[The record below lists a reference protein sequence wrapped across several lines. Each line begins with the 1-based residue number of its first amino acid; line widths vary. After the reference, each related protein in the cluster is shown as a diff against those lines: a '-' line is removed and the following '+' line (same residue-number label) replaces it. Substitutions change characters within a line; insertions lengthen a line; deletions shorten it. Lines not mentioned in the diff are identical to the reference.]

1 LLDAVLVICYLFKR
15 HRAVPAIATATL
27 LHPNVAFAHFIRR
40 RTVNFS
46 FSDWIGEV
54 TTGHGAMI
62 LGPTVLAAS
71 SGTMTWPT
79 AVPFLVAGVVGLLW
93 PENTALKSA
102 AQTAATDVEN
112 LITAYRTGLS
122 HGAAGDAP
130 DAAVASSAPAS
141 HSGAAVSALAML
153 VATGLALTACANQ
166 TPAEQ
171 SATETTIAS
180 GLLCLADASGK
191 VVATAST
198 NDSNAIKGVNAAI
211 AAGNVLLTDSAC
223 QTAFASGAAAMP
235 VSGGAAAP

>member
-1 LLDAVLVICYLFKR
+1 M
-15 HRAVPAIATATL
+15 
-27 LHPNVAFAHFIRR
+27 
-40 RTVNFS
+40 NFS

-62 LGPTVLAAS
+62 LGPTLLAAS
-71 SGTMTWPT
+71 SGTMSWPT
-79 AVPFLVAGVVGLLW
+79 AVPLLAAGVIGLLW

-102 AQTAATDVEN
+102 AQTAATDVEA
-112 LITAYRTGLS
+112 LIAAYRTGLS
-122 HGAAGDAP
+122 HGVAGDVP
-130 DAAVASSAPAS
+130 DAAASPSVPQP

-171 SATETTIAS
+171 TATETTIAS
-180 GLLCLADASGK
+180 GLLCLGDATGQ

-211 AAGNVLLTDSAC
+211 AAGSVLLTDTAC
-223 QTAFASGAAAMP
+223 QTAFASGAASIP
-235 VSGGAAAP
+235 VTGATTP